1 MADTALGRAGLE
13 ATLRQQGFQDAAR
26 RRQDNLANIFNV
38 SNFGRAGMGADV
50 ATLGNLGAF
59 RTGLESARLA
69 ADADAARTAA
79 YEPFGRLSTY
89 GSGLTGLAGG
99 MAQPAFQQPAAPS
112 PFSTALSTALGIGN
126 LFGKFK

>member
-1 MADTALGRAGLE
+1 
-13 ATLRQQGFQDAAR
+13 
-26 RRQDNLANIFNV
+26 
-38 SNFGRAGMGADV
+38 MGADV

-59 RTGLESARLA
+59 RMGLEDAKLR

-89 GSGLTGLAGG
+89 GTGLTGLAGG
-99 MAQPAFQQPAAPS
+99 VAGPAFQQPAAAS

-126 LFGKFK
+126 LFGKFRN